1 MGKDDDN
8 SGGGSGDNIYKG
20 NGEKLVLVSLSD
32 SYLELKAISVNASRL
47 SSYPTLHYLLTT

>member
-8 SGGGSGDNIYKG
+8 SGGGGGDNIYKG